1 MEPNLAENIYI
12 RSSIKFLHFDGDP
25 VLLII
30 RGELVGDKCGLLLGL
45 AVEYTTPTK

>member
-1 MEPNLAENIYI
+1 LREDFFFGVPGLIGAN
-12 RSSIKFLHFDGDP
+12 GDP